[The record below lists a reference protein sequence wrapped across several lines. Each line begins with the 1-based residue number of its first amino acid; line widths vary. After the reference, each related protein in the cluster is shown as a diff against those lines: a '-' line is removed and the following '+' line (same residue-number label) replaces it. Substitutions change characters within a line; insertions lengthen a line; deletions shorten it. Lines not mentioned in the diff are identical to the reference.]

1 MEIPVGVT
9 QHSRKTACSRKA
21 FLSPSFPLSI
31 PPSFHFPSISPLPP
45 SLQYFLP
52 HSQITHSLT
61 TTPSFPQ
68 SLSSLHPSFPLRLPP
83 SLHCQS
89 IRCFELF
96 RIIHSLVD
104 DADAVKLVARE
115 VVRDFAQDGVV
126 YLELRTTVKAIPG
139 AGMSEEDY
147 LSAVVEGIQEACRN
161 DDTQIQVR

>member
-1 MEIPVGVT
+1 MEIPIGVT

-52 HSQITHSLT
+52 HSQITRSFT

-68 SLSSLHPSFPLRLPP
+68 SLFSLNP

-126 YLELRTTVKAIPG
+126 YLELRTTVKAIPS